1 MTIVYIIEDCLA
13 NAAFAID
20 AEESI
25 HVYDNKNELYDVVSR
40 GQFFGS
46 DLDFY
51 EIEGEAAAAFLAERG
66 W

>member
-1 MTIVYIIEDCLA
+1 MPIVYIIEDSMSHEI
-13 NAAFAID
+13 FAID
-20 AEESI
+20 CEESI
-25 HVYDNKNELYDVVSR
+25 HTFNARNERVDVLTR